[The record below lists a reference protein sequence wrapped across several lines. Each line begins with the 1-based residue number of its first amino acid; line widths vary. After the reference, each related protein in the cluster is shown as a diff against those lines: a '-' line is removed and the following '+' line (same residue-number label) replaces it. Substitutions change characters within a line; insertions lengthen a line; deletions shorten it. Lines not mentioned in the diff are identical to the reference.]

1 MVWRILRRPASYAV
15 TYLALIPAFG
25 GLYLW
30 NADEFF
36 HSTIRFEKG
45 TAAEVDSV
53 RNRLNQTIVDEYR
66 GVRSSRTIRSDR
78 RFGELPKSTWEA
90 DVTEVAVADL
100 QVSDSSDA
108 EQAKV
113 TFDVLIPAT
122 TTTSKGFNGATVQH
136 LSVSMPLRS
145 PYAEGSDAGLF
156 DFKPIAVEGP
166 RAEFPFRAADVFPR
180 RHLAATAGRPG
191 PVLALPRDVQTDL
204 QDLWHSNQGL
214 AAGIAGQFGRFLYL
228 SAVTI
233 TTLGYGDIVP
243 IGTIARW
250 LVAIESVLGIIVIGA
265 FLGSLYNSRHE
276 SRPEPTGR

>member
-1 MVWRILRRPASYAV
+1 MRRILRWPVSYAV
-15 TYLALIPAFG
+15 AYLVLIPAFG

-45 TAAEVDSV
+45 TAEEVDSV
-53 RNRLNQTIVDEYR
+53 RGRLNRTIIHEYR

-90 DVTEVAVADL
+90 DVTEVTVADL

-108 EQAKV
+108 EQATV

-122 TTTSKGFNGATVQH
+122 TTTLNRVNGATVQH
-136 LSVSMPLRS
+136 LSVSVPLQS
-145 PYAEGSDAGLF
+145 PYAEGSVAGSF
-156 DFKPIAVEGP
+156 DFKPIAVVGRE
-166 RAEFPFRAADVFPR
+166 AEFPFRAADVFPR
-180 RHLAATAGRPG
+180 RHPAATGGKPG
-191 PVLALPRDVQTDL
+191 PVLAVPGDVQTDL
-204 QDLWHSNQGL
+204 EDLWHSNQGR
-214 AAGIAGQFGRFLYL
+214 AAGIARQFGRFLYL

-243 IGTIARW
+243 IGTIARA
-250 LVAIESVLGIIVIGA
+250 LVAIESVLGIVVIGA
-265 FLGSLYNSRHE
+265 FLGTLYTSRHE
-276 SRPEPTGR
+276 SRHELDGP